1 MLRAAALEAS
11 DPAYA
16 DTNDWFRCR
25 SWVMTGAAR
34 ELARRR
40 VMADLTVGDVLTS
53 WARAVVPTAVLAAV
67 MAGIM
72 LMLASKL
79 GPGLPF
85 TRQEIADMVGTTT
98 ETAIRVMSHLKDRGI
113 IRSVR
118 GKVII
123 LAKENLRVLSE
134 GPPRNS
140 PAGRNRA
147 A

>member
-1 MLRAAALEAS
+1 MRNGFRSDSSPTDEAGRDLLLAEALEAL

-16 DTNDWFRCR
+16 DPNYWFRFR

-72 LMLASKL
+72 LMRAGA
-79 GPGLPF
+79 GPTPHPIGVEELLVS
-85 TRQEIADMVGTTT
+85 EIPT
-98 ETAIRVMSHLKDRGI
+98 ETEPVFVSLPG
-113 IRSVR
+113 
-118 GKVII
+118 
-123 LAKENLRVLSE
+123 
-134 GPPRNS
+134 
-140 PAGRNRA
+140 PAGVVVFA
-147 A
+147 SEIF